1 MSIHKKEGNLMKNL
15 KSTIENVKINGYN
28 FLSTL
33 AIITTGT
40 VLAGR
45 AKHIHPILGL
55 ILFLF
60 LLVAYSVRYLAKEE
74 LLEKKTLQQLDS
86 KAFDVT
92 HLLMKTIINSDKDAV
107 KKIKYTHF
115 RVDEA
120 DKLFND
126 RLIYLIN
133 SKIVF
138 WGNYILLFII
148 PLLFGAIAFK
158 LDGID
163 SVIFSIVGLIFH
175 LNFVFFSVRD
185 KSEEDYV
192 GKLAKEKPTSNDAV
206 NFLEVYHKRYVSD
219 KMLEIGFSPETV
231 REAERLMGWF

>member
-1 MSIHKKEGNLMKNL
+1 MKNL
-15 KSTIENVKINGYN
+15 KSTLENVKIKSYN
-28 FLSTL
+28 FLPTL
-33 AIITTGT
+33 AIVTTGT

-126 RLIYLIN
+126 RLIYLID

-138 WGNYILLFII
+138 WGNYILPFII

-158 LDGID
+158 LDGTD
-163 SVIFSIVGLIFH
+163 SVVFSIVGLIFH

-192 GKLAKEKPTSNDAV
+192 GKLAKEKPTSIDAV

-219 KMLEIGFSPETV
+219 KMVEVGFSPETV

>member
-1 MSIHKKEGNLMKNL
+1 MKNL

-126 RLIYLIN
+126 RLIYLID

-138 WGNYILLFII
+138 WGQYILLFFI
-148 PLLFGAIAFK
+148 PLLFGVIAFK
-158 LDGID
+158 LDGTD
-163 SVIFSIVGLIFH
+163 SIVFSIVGLLFQ

>member
-1 MSIHKKEGNLMKNL
+1 MKNL
-15 KSTIENVKINGYN
+15 KSTLENVKIKSYN
-28 FLSTL
+28 LLPTL
-33 AIITTGT
+33 AIVTTAT

-45 AKHIHPILGL
+45 VRNIHPIYGL
-55 ILFLF
+55 LLFIF
-60 LLVAYSVRYLAKEE
+60 LLFAYIVRHLAKEE
-74 LLEKKTLQQLDS
+74 LMEKTTLQQLDS

-126 RLIYLIN
+126 RLIYLID

-138 WGNYILLFII
+138 WGNYILPFII
-148 PLLFGAIAFK
+148 PLLFGVIAFK
-158 LDGID
+158 LDGTD
-163 SVIFSIVGLIFH
+163 SVVFSIAGLIFH

-192 GKLAKEKPTSNDAV
+192 GKLAKEKPTSIDAV

>member
-126 RLIYLIN
+126 RLIYLID

-138 WGNYILLFII
+138 WGQYILLFFI
-148 PLLFGAIAFK
+148 PLLFGVIAFK
-158 LDGID
+158 LDGTD
-163 SVIFSIVGLIFH
+163 SIVFSIVGLLFQ

>member
-1 MSIHKKEGNLMKNL
+1 MKNL
-15 KSTIENVKINGYN
+15 KSTLENVKIKSYN
-28 FLSTL
+28 LLPTL
-33 AIITTGT
+33 AIVTTAT

-45 AKHIHPILGL
+45 VRSIHPILGL

-126 RLIYLIN
+126 RLIYLID

-138 WGNYILLFII
+138 WGNYILPFII

-158 LDGID
+158 LDGTD
-163 SVIFSIVGLIFH
+163 SVVFSIVGLLFQ

-192 GKLAKEKPTSNDAV
+192 GKLAKEKPTSIDAV

-219 KMLEIGFSPETV
+219 KMVEVGFSPETV

>member
-1 MSIHKKEGNLMKNL
+1 MKNL

-28 FLSTL
+28 FLPTL

-45 AKHIHPILGL
+45 ARHIHPIFGL
-55 ILFLF
+55 ILFIF
-60 LLVAYSVRYLAKEE
+60 LLLAYIIRYLTKEE

-92 HLLMKTIINSDKDAV
+92 HLLMKTIVNSDTEGR
-107 KKIKYTHF
+107 KKLSYTQF
-115 RVDEA
+115 RIDEA

-138 WGNYILLFII
+138 WGNYILPFII
-148 PLLFGAIAFK
+148 PLLFGVIAFK
-158 LDGID
+158 LDGTD
-163 SVIFSIVGLIFH
+163 SVIFSVVGLIFH

>member
-1 MSIHKKEGNLMKNL
+1 MKNL
-15 KSTIENVKINGYN
+15 KSTLENVKIKSYN
-28 FLSTL
+28 FLPTL
-33 AIITTGT
+33 AIVTTAT

-45 AKHIHPILGL
+45 VRSIHPIYGL
-55 ILFLF
+55 LLFIF
-60 LLVAYSVRYLAKEE
+60 LLLAYSVRHLAKEE
-74 LLEKKTLQQLDS
+74 LMEKTKLQQLDS

-92 HLLMKTIINSDKDAV
+92 HLLMKTIANDDKEGR
-107 KKIKYTHF
+107 KKLSYTQF
-115 RVDEA
+115 RIDEA

-133 SKIVF
+133 SKIIL
-138 WGNYILLFII
+138 WGQYILPLFIS
-148 PLLFGAIAFK
+148 LLFGVIAFK
-158 LDGID
+158 LDGTD
-163 SVIFSIVGLIFH
+163 SIVFSIVGLLFQ

>member
-1 MSIHKKEGNLMKNL
+1 MKNL
-15 KSTIENVKINGYN
+15 KSTLENVKIKSYN
-28 FLSTL
+28 FLPTL
-33 AIITTGT
+33 AIVTTAT

-45 AKHIHPILGL
+45 VRSIHPIYGL
-55 ILFLF
+55 LLFIF
-60 LLVAYSVRYLAKEE
+60 LLLAYSVRHLAKEE
-74 LLEKKTLQQLDS
+74 LMEKTKLQQLDS

-126 RLIYLIN
+126 RLIYLID

-138 WGNYILLFII
+138 WGNYILPFII

>member
-1 MSIHKKEGNLMKNL
+1 MKNL
-15 KSTIENVKINGYN
+15 KSTLENVKIKSYN
-28 FLSTL
+28 FLPTL
-33 AIITTGT
+33 AIATTAT

-45 AKHIHPILGL
+45 VRSIHPIYGL
-55 ILFLF
+55 LLFIF

-126 RLIYLIN
+126 RLIYLID

-138 WGNYILLFII
+138 WGNYILPFII

-158 LDGID
+158 LDGTD
-163 SVIFSIVGLIFH
+163 SVVFSIVGLIFH

-192 GKLAKEKPTSNDAV
+192 GKLAKEKPTSIDAV
-206 NFLEVYHKRYVSD
+206 NFLEVCHKRYVSD
-219 KMLEIGFSPETV
+219 KMVEVGFSPETV
-231 REAERLMGWF
+231 REAERLMRWF

>member
-1 MSIHKKEGNLMKNL
+1 MKNL
-15 KSTIENVKINGYN
+15 KSTLENVKIKSYN
-28 FLSTL
+28 LLPTL
-33 AIITTGT
+33 AIVTTAT

-45 AKHIHPILGL
+45 VRSIHPILGL

-126 RLIYLIN
+126 RLIYLID

-138 WGNYILLFII
+138 WGNYILPFII

-158 LDGID
+158 LDGTD
-163 SVIFSIVGLIFH
+163 SVVFSIVGLLFQ

-219 KMLEIGFSPETV
+219 KMLKIGFSPETV

>member
-1 MSIHKKEGNLMKNL
+1 MKQL
-15 KSTIENVKINGYN
+15 KSTLENVKIKSYN
-28 FLSTL
+28 LLPTL
-33 AIITTGT
+33 AIVTTAT

-45 AKHIHPILGL
+45 VRSIHPIYGL
-55 ILFLF
+55 LLFIF
-60 LLVAYSVRYLAKEE
+60 LLLAYSVRYLAKEE

-126 RLIYLIN
+126 RLIYLID

-138 WGNYILLFII
+138 WGNYILPFII

-158 LDGID
+158 LDGTD
-163 SVIFSIVGLIFH
+163 SVVFSIVGLIFH

-192 GKLAKEKPTSNDAV
+192 GKLAKEKPTSIDAV

-219 KMLEIGFSPETV
+219 KMVEVGFSPETV

>member
-1 MSIHKKEGNLMKNL
+1 MKNL

-28 FLSTL
+28 FLPTL

-45 AKHIHPILGL
+45 VRSIHPIYGL
-55 ILFLF
+55 LLFVF
-60 LLVAYSVRYLAKEE
+60 LLLAYSVRHLAKEE
-74 LLEKKTLQQLDS
+74 LMEKTKLQQLDS

-92 HLLMKTIINSDKDAV
+92 HLLMKTIANDDKEGR
-107 KKIKYTHF
+107 KKLSYTQF
-115 RVDEA
+115 RIDEA

-133 SKIVF
+133 SKIVL
-138 WGNYILLFII
+138 WGQYILPFFI
-148 PLLFGAIAFK
+148 PLLFGMIAFT
-158 LDGID
+158 LNGTD
-163 SVIFSIVGLIFH
+163 SVVFSIVGLLFQ

>member
-1 MSIHKKEGNLMKNL
+1 MKNL
-15 KSTIENVKINGYN
+15 KSTLENVKIKSYN
-28 FLSTL
+28 FLPTL
-33 AIITTGT
+33 AIVTTAT

-45 AKHIHPILGL
+45 VRSIHPIYGL
-55 ILFLF
+55 LLFIF
-60 LLVAYSVRYLAKEE
+60 LLLAYSVRHLAKEE
-74 LLEKKTLQQLDS
+74 LMEKTKLQQLDA

-92 HLLMKTIINSDKDAV
+92 HLLMKTIANDDKEGR
-107 KKIKYTHF
+107 KKLSYTQF
-115 RVDEA
+115 RIDEA

-133 SKIVF
+133 SKIIL
-138 WGNYILLFII
+138 WGQYILPLFI
-148 PLLFGAIAFK
+148 PLLFGVIAFK
-158 LDGID
+158 LDETD
-163 SVIFSIVGLIFH
+163 SIVFSIVGLLFQ

>member
-1 MSIHKKEGNLMKNL
+1 MFIHKKEGNLMKNL
-15 KSTIENVKINGYN
+15 KSTFENVKIKSYN
-28 FLSTL
+28 LLPTL
-33 AIITTGT
+33 AIVTTAT

-45 AKHIHPILGL
+45 VRSIHPIYGL
-55 ILFLF
+55 LLFVF
-60 LLVAYSVRYLAKEE
+60 LLLAYSVRHLAKEE
-74 LLEKKTLQQLDS
+74 LMEKTTLQQLDS

-92 HLLMKTIINSDKDAV
+92 HLLMKTIANDDKEGR
-107 KKIKYTHF
+107 KKLSYTQF
-115 RVDEA
+115 RIDEA

-133 SKIVF
+133 SKIIL
-138 WGNYILLFII
+138 WGQYILPFFT
-148 PLLFGAIAFK
+148 PLLFGVIAFK

-163 SVIFSIVGLIFH
+163 SIVFSIVGLLFQ
-175 LNFVFFSVRD
+175 LNFVFFSVRE

>member
-126 RLIYLIN
+126 RLIYLID

-138 WGNYILLFII
+138 WGNYILPFII

-158 LDGID
+158 LDGTD
-163 SVIFSIVGLIFH
+163 SVVFSIVGLIFH

-192 GKLAKEKPTSNDAV
+192 GKLAKEKPTSIDVV

-219 KMLEIGFSPETV
+219 KMVEVGFSPETV

>member
-1 MSIHKKEGNLMKNL
+1 MGQEEGNLMKNL
-15 KSTIENVKINGYN
+15 KSTLENVKIKSYN
-28 FLSTL
+28 FLPTL
-33 AIITTGT
+33 AIVTTAT

-45 AKHIHPILGL
+45 VRSIHPILGL

-126 RLIYLIN
+126 RLIYLID

-138 WGNYILLFII
+138 WGNYILPFII

-158 LDGID
+158 LDGTD
-163 SVIFSIVGLIFH
+163 SVVFSIVGLIFH

-192 GKLAKEKPTSNDAV
+192 GKLAKEKRTSIDAV

-219 KMLEIGFSPETV
+219 KMVEVGFSPETV

>member
-1 MSIHKKEGNLMKNL
+1 MKNL
-15 KSTIENVKINGYN
+15 KSTLENVKIKSYN
-28 FLSTL
+28 FLPTL
-33 AIITTGT
+33 AIVTTAT

-45 AKHIHPILGL
+45 VRSIHPIYGL
-55 ILFLF
+55 LLFIF
-60 LLVAYSVRYLAKEE
+60 LLLAYSVRHLAKEE
-74 LLEKKTLQQLDS
+74 LMEKTKLQQLDS

-92 HLLMKTIINSDKDAV
+92 HLLMKTIANDDKEGR
-107 KKIKYTHF
+107 KKLSYTQF
-115 RVDEA
+115 RIDEA

-133 SKIVF
+133 SKIIL
-138 WGNYILLFII
+138 WGQYILPLFIL
-148 PLLFGAIAFK
+148 LLFGVIAFK
-158 LDGID
+158 LDGTD
-163 SVIFSIVGLIFH
+163 SIVFSIVGLLFQ